1 MNTKPI
7 KPLNLS
13 QCWRMVNRADT
24 HEKIAIAKQW
34 LLKANISV
42 EEFDDLMVT
51 LSYKS
56 RELYNPNW

>member
-7 KPLNLS
+7 KPLNRS
-13 QCWRMVNRADT
+13 QCWAMVNRADT
-24 HEKIAIAKQW
+24 HEKIQIAEQW

-42 EEFDDLMVT
+42 EEFDDMMVA
-51 LSYKS
+51 LSQKS